1 MIACI
6 VPGDLYA
13 EENISTLAYASK
25 VSKLISWILKG
36 NNNH

>member
-25 VSKLISWILKG
+25 VYIILLS
-36 NNNH
+36 NNRQQ